1 MRAQELISELI
12 PPLKYSETGEKALNW
27 MNEFRVSH
35 LPVVKGNQY
44 IGLLSEND
52 VYDMPDPAMKLEEC
66 FVNLPKPFIYENRH
80 VYEVM
85 KMIADLKITVVPILD
100 ENNEYIG
107 CTDLLFLMS
116 QITAVISIKEPGG
129 ILVLVMNIHDY
140 SLTEIARIVEENNA
154 KILSSYITSLPD
166 STEIEV
172 TIKINTTDLD
182 RIIHTFN
189 RYDYTIKASLAK
201 GNFADDLKRRYD
213 ELMNYLNM

>member
-1 MRAQELISELI
+1 MRAEELISEII

-35 LPVVKGNQY
+35 LPVVKGNQL
-44 IGLLSEND
+44 IGLLAEND
-52 VYDMPDPAMKLEEC
+52 VYDMPDPTLRLDEC
-66 FVNLPKPFIYENRH
+66 FLSLPKTFIYSNRH
-80 VYEVM
+80 AYEVM
-85 KMIADLKITVVPILD
+85 KLIADSKITVVPILD

-116 QITAVISIKEPGG
+116 QITAVVSIKEPGG
-129 ILVLVMNIHDY
+129 ILVLMMNKHDY

-154 KILSSYITSLPD
+154 KILSSYITSAID

-189 RYDYTIKASLAK
+189 RYDYIIKASFAK
-201 GNFADDLKRRYD
+201 GNFQDDLKRRYG

>member
-189 RYDYTIKASLAK
+189 RYDYTIKASFAK

>member
-1 MRAQELISELI
+1 MRAEELISEMI

-44 IGLLSEND
+44 IGLISEND
-52 VYDMPDPAMKLEEC
+52 VYDMPDPTLRLDEC
-66 FVNLPKPFIYENRH
+66 FLNLPKPFIYQNRH
-80 VYEVM
+80 AYEVM
-85 KMIADLKITVVPILD
+85 KMISDLKLTVVPILN

-129 ILVLVMNIHDY
+129 ILVLVMNTHDY
-140 SLTEIARIVEENNA
+140 TLTEIARIVEENNA
-154 KILSSYITSLPD
+154 KVLSSYITSVPE

-172 TIKINTTDLD
+172 TLKINTNDLD

-189 RYDYTIKASLAK
+189 RYDYVIKASYSK
-201 GNFADDLKRRYD
+201 GNWQNDLKRRYD

>member
-1 MRAQELISELI
+1 MRAEELISEII
-12 PPLKYSETGEKALNW
+12 PPLKYKETGEKALNW

-44 IGLLSEND
+44 IGLISESD
-52 VYDMPDPAMKLEEC
+52 VYDMPNPAMRLDEC
-66 FVNLPKPFIYENRH
+66 FVNLPNPFIYSNRH
-80 VYEVM
+80 AYELM

-100 ENNEYIG
+100 ENNEYMG

-129 ILVLVMNIHDY
+129 ILVFVMNTHDY
-140 SLTEIARIVEENNA
+140 SLTQIARIVEENNA

-172 TIKINTTDLD
+172 TIKINTLDLD
-182 RIIHTFN
+182 RHF
-189 RYDYTIKASLAK
+189 D
-201 GNFADDLKRRYD
+201 FC
-213 ELMNYLNM
+213 

>member
-1 MRAQELISELI
+1 
-12 PPLKYSETGEKALNW
+12 
-27 MNEFRVSH
+27 
-35 LPVVKGNQY
+35 
-44 IGLLSEND
+44 
-52 VYDMPDPAMKLEEC
+52 
-66 FVNLPKPFIYENRH
+66 
-80 VYEVM
+80 
-85 KMIADLKITVVPILD
+85 MIADLKITVVPILD

-189 RYDYTIKASLAK
+189 RYDYTIKASFAK

>member
-1 MRAQELISELI
+1 MRAEELISEMI

-52 VYDMPDPAMKLEEC
+52 VYDMPDPSLRLDEC
-66 FVNLPKPFIYENRH
+66 FLNLPKPFIQYNRH
-80 VYEVM
+80 AYEVM
-85 KMIADLKITVVPILD
+85 KMISDLKITVVPILN

-129 ILVLVMNIHDY
+129 IIVLVMNTHDY
-140 SLTEIARIVEENNA
+140 TLTEIARIVEENNA
-154 KILSSYITSLPD
+154 KILSSYITSAPD

-172 TIKINTTDLD
+172 TLKINTNDLD

-189 RYDYTIKASLAK
+189 RYDYVIKASYAK
-201 GNFADDLKRRYD
+201 GDWHNDLKRRYD

>member
-12 PPLKYSETGEKALNW
+12 PPLKSSETGEKALNW

-189 RYDYTIKASLAK
+189 RYDYTIKASFAK

>member
-12 PPLKYSETGEKALNW
+12 PPLKYNETGEKALNW

-52 VYDMPDPAMKLEEC
+52 VYDMPDPSMRIDEC
-66 FVNLPKPFIYENRH
+66 FLNLPNPFIYANRH
-80 VYEVM
+80 VYDVM
-85 KMIADLKITVVPILD
+85 KIIADHKITVVPILD

-116 QITAVISIKEPGG
+116 QITAVISIKEAGG
-129 ILVLVMNIHDY
+129 ILVLVMNVHDY
-140 SLTEIARIVEENNA
+140 SLHEIARIVEENNA
-154 KILSSYITSLPD
+154 KILSSYITSVPD

-182 RIIHTFN
+182 RIIQTFN
-189 RYDYTIKASLAK
+189 RYDYTIKASYAK

>member
-12 PPLKYSETGEKALNW
+12 PPLKSSETGEKALNW

-52 VYDMPDPAMKLEEC
+52 VYDMPDPAMKLEEY

-172 TIKINTTDLD
+172 TIKINTTDID

-189 RYDYTIKASLAK
+189 RYDYTIKASFAK